1 MPQLVAT
8 RLPAVV
14 LEDLRRAVG
23 PGRLL
28 TDPLVQHLYKYD
40 GALDQQLPA
49 AVALPESTEEVV
61 ALVRACVRH
70 RIPFVP
76 RGAGTSL
83 SGGPIPAPGS
93 LLISL
98 TRMNRLLAVS
108 PQDQW
113 AVVQPGM
120 VNLDLQK
127 RLQPL
132 GFFYAPDPSS
142 QLVSTIGGNLGHNAG
157 GAHCLK
163 YGVTANHLLAVEV
176 VTPEG
181 EIVRVGGQGGDPL
194 GYDLTALYAGS
205 EGTLGIIT
213 EITVRILPLPEAT
226 STALTIFDSLEAA
239 SSAVAQII
247 ARGLI
252 PAALEMIDRPLIEAV
267 ERTFHAGY
275 PLDAEAI
282 LLVEV
287 DGPPEALAPQMEA
300 IRQICLAHQSREFHQ
315 ADDPLERERLW
326 RGRKGTA
333 AAIANLAAGKIST
346 DVSVPRDALPRML
359 GHMTA
364 IAQRYGLVIGNIL
377 HAGDGNL
384 HPQIIFDPRD
394 PEQRERVLAAQ
405 SEVIAAALSLGGTM
419 TGEHG
424 VGTEKRRYMPLMFSP
439 QELALMWRIKTAFD
453 PLGLSNP
460 GKLLPDEIPAP
471 TALGGLP
478 EGSFSHAAEAVA
490 VRDETGR
497 LCPYDYE
504 AMGKLL
510 ALATREGQSVFL
522 TGQAPEAC
530 SDGPCAVRQRR
541 PEGEAIAT
549 LGLHRI
555 LRLEPANATVTLQ
568 AGVRVADLQAALAE
582 VGQWWPVRPPAG
594 GQATVG
600 SVLAAG
606 RSGPLGLL
614 YGRLADRVT
623 GMRLALPTGEI
634 VRFGMSCVKNVS
646 GYALERLLV
655 GSQGTL
661 AAILEVILRT
671 ASLPEVQGMA
681 AWRAATHTQAQEL
694 CIRALTQSVRPAAL
708 EVLNSAAAACLAD
721 SVPRALAL
729 PEKYA
734 SVGEWLVI
742 THWHGLQAEVAAGE
756 RALQSAACDLGL
768 EPVAMTEPGS
778 EELISTLAD
787 WPRASWSS
795 PVLELTC
802 SPSRCLEVME
812 VVRGATEKLGTS
824 LLTAS
829 PALGSVRVSLPA
841 AQDESF
847 RPILDLLRTIARTRG
862 GGLRRLSPGGG
873 GLVEEM
879 PPPLAALHARLKA
892 AWDPAGI
899 LPSLG
904 GAQVASPESPCR
916 K

>member
-1 MPQLVAT
+1 MPHLTAT

-23 PGRLL
+23 AGRLL
-28 TDPLVQHLYKYD
+28 TDPLSQHLYKYD
-40 GALDQQLPA
+40 GALDQELPA
-49 AVALPESTEEVV
+49 AVALPETTEEVA
-61 ALVRACVRH
+61 ALVRSCARH
-70 RIPFVP
+70 GVPFVP

-108 PQDQW
+108 PEDQY

-120 VNLDLQK
+120 INLDLQK
-127 RLQPL
+127 HLEPL

-181 EIVRVGGQGGDPL
+181 EVVRVGGRGGDLP
-194 GYDLTALYAGS
+194 GYDLLALYAGS
-205 EGTLGIIT
+205 EGTLGIVT

-226 STALTIFDSLEAA
+226 GTALTIFDSLEAA
-239 SSAVAQII
+239 SSAVAEVI
-247 ARGLI
+247 ARGLV
-252 PAALEMIDRPLIEAV
+252 PSALEMIDRPLIEAV

-275 PLDAEAI
+275 PLDAEAV

-287 DGPPEALAPQMEA
+287 DGPPQALAPQMEA
-300 IRQICLAHQSREFHQ
+300 IREVCLAHQVREFHQ
-315 ADDPLERERLW
+315 ANDPVERGRLW

-359 GHMTA
+359 GLMTD

-394 PEQRERVLAAQ
+394 AEQMERVLAAQ
-405 SEVIAAALSLGGTM
+405 SEIIAAALSLGGTM

-424 VGTEKRRYMPLMFSP
+424 VGTEKRRYMSLMFSP
-439 QELALMWRIKTAFD
+439 EELALMRRIKAAFD
-453 PLGLSNP
+453 PMGLSNP
-460 GKLLPDEIPAP
+460 GKLLPDEIPLS
-471 TALGGLP
+471 TASAACP
-478 EGSFSHAAEAVA
+478 EGPFSRAAEAVA
-490 VRDETGR
+490 VRDEAGR

-510 ALATREGQSVFL
+510 ALATREAQPVVLVGH
-522 TGQAPEAC
+522 GRQASAGSAACTKGRGREAEVIT
-530 SDGPCAVRQRR
+530 A
-541 PEGEAIAT
+541 

-555 LRLEPANATVTLQ
+555 MRIEPTNATVTVQ

-582 VGQWWPVRPPAG
+582 VEQWWPILPPG
-594 GQATVG
+594 DGQATVG
-600 SVLAAG
+600 GVLATG
-606 RSGPLGLL
+606 RSGPLALR
-614 YGRLADRVT
+614 YGRLADGVT
-623 GMRLALPTGEI
+623 GMRLALPTGEV
-634 VRFGMSCVKNVS
+634 VRFGVTCVKNVS

-661 AAILEVILRT
+661 AAILEIILRT
-671 ASLPEVQGMA
+671 APLPQVTQ
-681 AWRAATHTQAQEL
+681 ATACPARTRTQAQEI
-694 CIRALTQSVRPAAL
+694 CTRALTQSVRPAAL
-708 EVLNSAAAACLAD
+708 EVLNSAAAALLDD
-721 SVPRALAL
+721 SVRLSLAL
-729 PEKYA
+729 PVDETREW
-734 SVGEWLVI
+734 GWLVI
-742 THWHGLQAEVAAGE
+742 ALWHGLKEEVTAGE
-756 RALQSAACDLGL
+756 RALQWAVRDLGV
-768 EPVAMTEPGS
+768 EPVALTDQAS
-778 EELISTLAD
+778 ESLISALPDLPAG
-787 WPRASWSS
+787 SGNS

-812 VVRGATEKLGTS
+812 AVCEATGVLGLP

-829 PALGSVRVSLPA
+829 PGLGSVRIGLPSR
-841 AQDESF
+841 DYETL
-847 RPILDLLRTIARTRG
+847 RPVLDLLSAVAQTRG
-862 GGLRRLSPGGG
+862 GVLRRLSPTWG
-873 GLVEEM
+873 E
-879 PPPLAALHARLKA
+879 PLERTSSPLTVLQERLKA

-904 GAQVASPESPCR
+904 
-916 K
+916 